1 MPKLDLRQRY
11 HLAINAGNVLEFFGA
26 AMGTTAM
33 YLYVGLPAA
42 LGLGAVLLI
51 LGAEFSLAD
60 HVWRVPLLLRPHP
73 VNRFK
78 SWRFYRKYHVRVKA

>member
-1 MPKLDLRQRY
+1 MPKLDLRQRR
-11 HLAINAGNVLEFFGA
+11 HLHINAGNVLEFFGA

-42 LGLGAVLLI
+42 LGLGAMLLI
-51 LGAEFSLAD
+51 LGAEFSLSD
-60 HVWRVPLLLRPHP
+60 HVWRLPMFLRPHP

-78 SWRFYRKYHVRVKA
+78 SWRFYRRHGERVKA